1 LADVLCWA
9 WIIETTAIERVGDG
23 EPLQKS
29 RGFQLWLSNYAEEIR
44 RFSAAQPS
52 VSASIV
58 CPS

>member
-1 LADVLCWA
+1 M
-9 WIIETTAIERVGDG
+9 IETTAIVRVGDG

-29 RGFQLWLSNYAEEIR
+29 RGFQLWSSNYAEEIR

-52 VSASIV
+52 GSASIV